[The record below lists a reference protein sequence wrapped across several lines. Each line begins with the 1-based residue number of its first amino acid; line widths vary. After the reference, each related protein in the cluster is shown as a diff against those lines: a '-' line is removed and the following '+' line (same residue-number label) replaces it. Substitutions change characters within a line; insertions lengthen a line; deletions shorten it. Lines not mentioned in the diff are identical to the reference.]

1 MAFMMEISDTGREN
15 VVSRGYLHSSS
26 FNFRNAVSLATVGS
40 RFYMGEEYYEK
51 TERRFI
57 DIRNKLRAKEDDFYS
72 IFGINTGDSVKNAY
86 QFNKLF
92 QKSLRRYKVLQ
103 KMNTEGFLKMTD
115 SNLTDTIEK
124 VVAKF
129 EGICKDRNIDI
140 SRILNQKD
148 YEKAMNEVLKAL
160 NVIYPLSMGKK
171 TGKKSLRVAFR
182 SDGKLNPEI
191 EVRFG
196 EIFKKEF
203 PGEVDKI
210 SEQSSKKFLNNML
223 LYLRPDEEFAALI
236 KKSFNRVKDR
246 MNFKVIEKNNRVGI
260 IGEIQAQIF
269 IDILLDTMADD
280 APKSFYVGD
289 LYDSETKKQSPVDF
303 LIGKYGIQVKNTTEA
318 IENSTVKPFYDITLQ
333 RDMVLNNFIS
343 RLKGS
348 DAEEFKYLITNVA
361 WLRNNGLD
369 GHQRSDPLKF
379 DEIPQILEYI
389 NNILAS
395 YSEQLLHTEVN
406 KVVSKK
412 GRSYGSNYGNTFFLL
427 KGEYLIPI
435 SVMVDGVIQAMRLEN
450 QRDSTG
456 AGYFYRN
463 DLGLTNKTGDSVKL
477 NAATNIGNAVAIHE
491 KKSEILAG
499 MAAAGEL
506 NPDAL
511 DYSGDLL
518 DYGASL
524 GNDLA
529 SGMNIRIKYK
539 FITENLNKIE
549 NNLKLW

>member
-1 MAFMMEISDTGREN
+1 
-15 VVSRGYLHSSS
+15 
-26 FNFRNAVSLATVGS
+26 
-40 RFYMGEEYYEK
+40 
-51 TERRFI
+51 
-57 DIRNKLRAKEDDFYS
+57 
-72 IFGINTGDSVKNAY
+72 
-86 QFNKLF
+86 
-92 QKSLRRYKVLQ
+92 
-103 KMNTEGFLKMTD
+103 
-115 SNLTDTIEK
+115 
-124 VVAKF
+124 
-129 EGICKDRNIDI
+129 
-140 SRILNQKD
+140 
-148 YEKAMNEVLKAL
+148 
-160 NVIYPLSMGKK
+160 
-171 TGKKSLRVAFR
+171 
-182 SDGKLNPEI
+182 
-191 EVRFG
+191 
-196 EIFKKEF
+196 
-203 PGEVDKI
+203 
-210 SEQSSKKFLNNML
+210 ML

-318 IENSTVKPFYDITLQ
+318 IENSTVKPFYDVTLQ

-456 AGYFYRN
+456 AGYFYRHV
-463 DLGLTNKTGDSVKL
+463 G
-477 NAATNIGNAVAIHE
+477 
-491 KKSEILAG
+491 
-499 MAAAGEL
+499 
-506 NPDAL
+506 
-511 DYSGDLL
+511 
-518 DYGASL
+518 
-524 GNDLA
+524 
-529 SGMNIRIKYK
+529 R
-539 FITENLNKIE
+539 
-549 NNLKLW
+549 

>member
-1 MAFMMEISDTGREN
+1 M
-15 VVSRGYLHSSS
+15 
-26 FNFRNAVSLATVGS
+26 
-40 RFYMGEEYYEK
+40 
-51 TERRFI
+51 
-57 DIRNKLRAKEDDFYS
+57 
-72 IFGINTGDSVKNAY
+72 
-86 QFNKLF
+86 
-92 QKSLRRYKVLQ
+92 
-103 KMNTEGFLKMTD
+103 
-115 SNLTDTIEK
+115 
-124 VVAKF
+124 
-129 EGICKDRNIDI
+129 
-140 SRILNQKD
+140 
-148 YEKAMNEVLKAL
+148 
-160 NVIYPLSMGKK
+160 
-171 TGKKSLRVAFR
+171 
-182 SDGKLNPEI
+182 
-191 EVRFG
+191 
-196 EIFKKEF
+196 
-203 PGEVDKI
+203 
-210 SEQSSKKFLNNML
+210 
-223 LYLRPDEEFAALI
+223 
-236 KKSFNRVKDR
+236 
-246 MNFKVIEKNNRVGI
+246 
-260 IGEIQAQIF
+260 
-269 IDILLDTMADD
+269 
-280 APKSFYVGD
+280 
-289 LYDSETKKQSPVDF
+289 
-303 LIGKYGIQVKNTTEA
+303 
-318 IENSTVKPFYDITLQ
+318 
-333 RDMVLNNFIS
+333 
-343 RLKGS
+343 
-348 DAEEFKYLITNVA
+348 
-361 WLRNNGLD
+361 D

-450 QRDSTG
+450 QRDGRKYKTFPGSDG

>member
-1 MAFMMEISDTGREN
+1 MAFIMEISDTGREN

-26 FNFRNAVSLATVGS
+26 FNFRNAVALSMVSS
-40 RFYMGEEYYEK
+40 RFYMGQEYYEK
-51 TERRFI
+51 TEKRFI

-72 IFGINTGDSVKNAY
+72 IFGINTGDSVTNAY
-86 QFNKLF
+86 QFNQLF
-92 QKSLRRYKVLQ
+92 QKSLSRYKVLQ
-103 KMNTEGFLKMTD
+103 KMNTQGFLKMTD
-115 SNLTDTIEK
+115 SNLVDTMQQ

-129 EGICKDRNIDI
+129 EDICQDNSIDI
-140 SRILNQKD
+140 ERILNPKD
-148 YEKAMNEVLKAL
+148 FNAAMEEALKAL
-160 NVIYPLSMGKK
+160 NIIYPLVMGKK
-171 TGKKSLRVAFR
+171 TGKKSLKVAFV
-182 SDGKLNPEI
+182 SGGKVNPEI

-196 EIFKKEF
+196 DIFKKEF
-203 PGEVDKI
+203 PNEAKKI

-223 LYLRPDEEFAALI
+223 LYLKPDEEFAAI
-236 KKSFNRVKDR
+236 IRKSFNKVKDR
-246 MNFKVIEKNNRVGI
+246 LNLEVIEKNNRVGI
-260 IGEIQAQIF
+260 IGEIQTQIF
-269 IDILLDTMADD
+269 LDLLLDDMANN
-280 APKSFYVGD
+280 APKSFYVGN

-318 IENSTVKPFYDITLQ
+318 IENSTVKPFYDVKVQSDITLS
-333 RDMVLNNFIS
+333 NFIA
-343 RLKGS
+343 RLKGT

-395 YSEQLLHTEVN
+395 YSEQLLHTEAN
-406 KVVSKK
+406 KIVSKK
-412 GRSYGSNYGNTFFLL
+412 GRSYGTNYGNTFFLL

-435 SVMVDGVIQAMRLEN
+435 SVMVDGVIQALRLEN
-450 QRDSTG
+450 QKDSMG
-456 AGYFYRN
+456 VGYFYRN
-463 DLGLTNKTGDSVKL
+463 DLGVTNKTGDSVKL
-477 NAATNIGNAVAIHE
+477 NAATNIGNAIAIHE
-491 KKSEILAG
+491 RKSEILGG
-499 MAAAGEL
+499 MAEAGEL

-524 GNDLA
+524 GDDLA
-529 SGMNIRIKYK
+529 NGMNIRIKYK

-549 NNLKLW
+549 NNLRLW